1 VSDKELVDWHI
12 SLLQQY
18 VSSCINAMSRK
29 DMNRAE
35 ALDAF
40 TDIAV
45 RVQNVR
51 ATLESLD
58 KPESL

>member
-1 VSDKELVDWHI
+1 MSDKELVDWHI

-18 VSSCINAMSRK
+18 ISSCINTMARK
-29 DMNRAE
+29 EMNRE
-35 ALDAF
+35 QALDAF